1 MHYSDFVHLHVHTQY
16 SLLDGAIR
24 LDDLFAKAKMYE
36 MPAIAMTDHGNM
48 FGAVDFYQKAY
59 KAGIKP
65 IIGCELYVA
74 PSSRFDKNEGGH
86 RHLVVLARDTQGYR
100 NLMRLTSAGYL
111 DGFYYKPRVDKEL
124 LALHSEGLICTSACL
139 NGEISH
145 LLLNGD
151 REGAQRV
158 AEEFQGI
165 FGKEN
170 FYLEIM
176 ENGLEEQKR
185 ANIEL
190 IELGKKLSIP
200 MVATNDCHYL
210 NREDAL
216 AHEVL
221 LCIQTGTTM
230 DDERRMRFS
239 SEEFYLKSPQEM
251 KDSFIYCPEAI
262 ANTIEISNRCNL
274 SLELGHQFFL
284 PHYETEAG
292 LSQEDHLAK
301 LAREGLDNIMPVI
314 LAGAEGEDPEEVST
328 RYHKRLEM
336 ELEIINSMEFP
347 GYFLI
352 VADFVNYSKKRGIP
366 VGPGRGSAAGS
377 LVAYAL
383 RITDVDPIR
392 YGLFFERFLNPSRR
406 SMPDIDIDFCME
418 GRDEIIRYVTEK
430 YGSDQVSQ
438 IITFGKM
445 QAKGVVRDV
454 GRALNMPYGEVDAIA
469 KMIPNTLGI
478 TLKQAI
484 RDEPRLA
491 EEERKSE
498 KVRNLLSLSQSLEG
512 LNRHASTHAAGV
524 VISDVPLVERVPLYK
539 SSNSDDIV
547 TQYSMNDLQEVGLTK
562 FDFLGLKT
570 LTVIRDAISFIRGVR
585 GYKDFSIENIPLDDK
600 TTYELLAKGQTDG
613 VFQLESAGMKDILV
627 NMKPDCIEDIIA
639 LISLYR
645 PGPMSMVPDF
655 IARKQGK
662 QKIVYEDP
670 GLEDILKETYGIILY
685 QEQVMQI
692 AGVIGGYSMADAD
705 NLRRAMSKKKVS
717 AMEKERPKFIAG
729 AKKNRIQETTAEKI
743 WEQMETFAGY
753 GFNKSHS
760 TAYTIISFQTAYLK
774 AHYPV
779 EFMTALLTS
788 EKNIRD
794 NIIKY
799 IASCR
804 DMGISVL
811 PPDINES
818 FTDFSVIGDNIR
830 FGLSAVKNVGEGAVE
845 SIIDSRASDGRFA
858 SFHDFCDRVDLHR
871 VNKKVL
877 ESLIKCGA
885 FDSLEKNRCRLMEG
899 YEDVVTA
906 AQRRNKDRM
915 NGQTSLFDQP
925 EVIDTVRHE
934 LPDVPEWDHD
944 ILLSYE
950 KEMLGFYITG
960 HPLLKYADLLNAV
973 VDTNSVTL
981 SKKQDGSMVSVA
993 GVVSNIREVTTKK
1006 KDTMAYLTIEDLN
1019 GFITVIVFADLYCD
1033 NFPLIHS
1040 EVPLYVKGRLD
1051 VGDEGGKIVATEITN
1066 IEDAMKTPFSS
1077 VHFIV
1082 DTEKFNGDTLQSLKK
1097 VLNEKKGK
1105 YPGYIHLLI
1114 SNGAETILSLGE
1126 GLKIDISEEVRTEA
1140 DGILGPG
1147 ATRFI

>member
-1 MHYSDFVHLHVHTQY
+1 MNYSDFVHLHVHTQY

-24 LDDLFAKAKMYE
+24 LDDLFERAKKYHMSAV
-36 MPAIAMTDHGNM
+36 AMTDHGNM

-59 KAGIKP
+59 NAGIKP

-74 PSSRFDKNEGGH
+74 SGSRFDRSEGA
-86 RHLVVLARDTQGYR
+86 RHLVVLAKDTHGYR

-111 DGFYYKPRVDKEL
+111 EGFYYKPRVDKEL
-124 LALHSEGLICTSACL
+124 LALCSDGLICMSACL
-139 NGEISH
+139 NGEIPY

-151 REGAQRV
+151 RNGAQRV
-158 AEEFQGI
+158 AEEYRGI
-165 FGKEN
+165 FGEGN

-176 ENGLEEQKR
+176 ENGLDEQKIVNR
-185 ANIEL
+185 EL
-190 IELGKKLSIP
+190 VAMGKELSIP

-230 DDERRMRFS
+230 EDDKRMRFKT
-239 SEEFYLKSPQEM
+239 EEFYLKSPEEM
-251 KDSFIYCPEAI
+251 KKNFGYCPEAI
-262 ANTIEISNRCNL
+262 ANTLEIANKCNL
-274 SLELGHQFFL
+274 SLDLGHQFFL

-292 LSQEDHLAK
+292 LSQEEHLAK
-301 LAREGLDNIMPVI
+301 LAREGLGRLMPI
-314 LAGAEGEDPEEVST
+314 ITASMGDEDLEEIKGK
-328 RYHKRLEM
+328 YHKRLEM
-336 ELEIINSMEFP
+336 ELDIINSMEFP

-352 VADFVNYSKKRGIP
+352 VADFVNYAKGKNIP

-383 RITDVDPIR
+383 GITDIDPIR

-445 QAKGVVRDV
+445 QAKAVVRDV
-454 GRALNMPYGEVDAIA
+454 GRALSMPYGEVDTIA
-469 KMIPNTLGI
+469 KMIPNTPGI

-484 RDEPRLA
+484 QNEPRLA
-491 EEERKSE
+491 EEQRKNE
-498 KVRNLLSLSQSLEG
+498 KVRNLLVLSQSLEG

-539 SSNSDDIV
+539 SPTNDDIV

-562 FDFLGLKT
+562 FDFLGLRT
-570 LTVIRDAISFIRGVR
+570 LTVIRDTLRFIREGR
-585 GYKDFSIENIPLDDK
+585 GETDFSIETIPLDDK
-600 TTYELLAKGQTDG
+600 ATYDLLAKGQTDG
-613 VFQLESAGMKDILV
+613 VFQLESAGMKDILI
-627 NMKPDCIEDIIA
+627 NMKPDCIEDVIA

-655 IARKQGK
+655 IARKQGR
-662 QKIVYEDP
+662 QKIEYEDQR
-670 GLEDILKETYGIILY
+670 LEDILKETYGIILY

-692 AGVIGGYSMADAD
+692 AGVVGGYSMADAD

-717 AMEKERPKFIAG
+717 AMEKESPKFIAG
-729 AKKNRIQETTAEKI
+729 AKKNRIPETKAKKI

-760 TAYTIISFQTAYLK
+760 TAYTMISFQTAYLK

-788 EKNIRD
+788 EKNNRD
-794 NIIKY
+794 NIVKY

-804 DMGISVL
+804 DMGINVL

-818 FTDFSVIGDNIR
+818 FTDFSVVGGHIR
-830 FGLSAVKNVGEGAVE
+830 FGLSAVKNVGTGAVD
-845 SIIDSRASDGRFA
+845 SIITLRESDGKFT
-858 SFHDFCDRVDLHR
+858 SFHDFCNRVDLHKINR
-871 VNKKVL
+871 KVI

-899 YEDVVTA
+899 YEDIALA
-906 AQRRNKDRM
+906 AQRRNRDRM

-925 EVIDTVRHE
+925 EITDTTMPS

-960 HPLLKYADLLNAV
+960 HPLLKYADKLGTI
-973 VDTNSVTL
+973 VDSDSLTL
-981 SKKQDGSMVSVA
+981 ATKQDGSTVSIA
-993 GVVSNIREVTTKK
+993 GVVSNVREVTTKR
-1006 KDTMAYLTIEDLN
+1006 KDTMAYVTIEDLK
-1019 GFITVIVFADLYCD
+1019 GFIVIIVFADLYRD
-1033 NFPLIHS
+1033 SIALIHS
-1040 EVPLYVKGRLD
+1040 EEPLYIKGRLD
-1051 VGDEGGKIVATEITN
+1051 VSDEGTKIVASMVTTVE
-1066 IEDAMKTPFSS
+1066 EAVKTPFSS
-1077 VHFIV
+1077 VHFMV
-1082 DTEKFNGDTLQSLKK
+1082 DTERSNDNTVETLKAII
-1097 VLNEKKGK
+1097 ERRKGN
-1105 YPGYIHLLI
+1105 YPGYIHLL
-1114 SNGAETILSLGE
+1114 SSHNAETILSLGDRSRVE
-1126 GLKIDISEEVRTEA
+1126 ISEEIRKEA
-1140 DGILGPG
+1140 DEILGPG
-1147 ATRFI
+1147 ATCFM

>member
-1 MHYSDFVHLHVHTQY
+1 MNYSDFVHLHVHTQY

-24 LDDLFAKAKMYE
+24 LDDLLAKAKQYQ

-59 KAGIKP
+59 AAGIKP

-74 PSSRFDKNEGGH
+74 PGSRFERNEGH
-86 RHLVVLARDTQGYR
+86 RHLVILAKDTHGYR
-100 NLMRLTSAGYL
+100 NLMKLTSAGYL
-111 DGFYYKPRVDKEL
+111 EGFYYKPRVDKEL
-124 LALHSEGLICTSACL
+124 LARHSEGLICTSACL
-139 NGEISH
+139 NGEIAH
-145 LLLNGD
+145 LLLKGD
-151 REGAQRV
+151 REGAKSV
-158 AEEFQGI
+158 AEEYREI
-165 FGKEN
+165 FGEGN

-185 ANIEL
+185 ANEGL
-190 IELGKKLSIP
+190 IELGKMLSIP
-200 MVATNDCHYL
+200 LVATNDCHYL
-210 NREDAL
+210 NREDAE

-230 DDERRMRFS
+230 EDDRRMRFS
-239 SEEFYLKSPQEM
+239 SEEFYLKSPEEM
-251 KDSFIYCPEAI
+251 KESFSYCPEAI
-262 ANTIEISNRCNL
+262 TNTIEIANKCNL
-274 SLELGHQFFL
+274 RLDLGLQFFL
-284 PHYETEAG
+284 PHYETDAG
-292 LSQEDHLAK
+292 LSQEDHLPK
-301 LAREGLDNIMPVI
+301 LAREGLERLIPNIT
-314 LAGAEGEDPEEVST
+314 AGVKEAEVEEIIKQ
-328 RYHKRLEM
+328 YQKRLEM

-352 VADFVNYSKKRGIP
+352 VSDFINYAKKKNIP

-383 RITDVDPIR
+383 SITNIDPIR

-406 SMPDIDIDFCME
+406 SMPDIDTDFCME

-454 GRALNMPYGEVDAIA
+454 GRALNMPYGEVDTIA

-478 TLKQAI
+478 TLKQALK
-484 RDEPRLA
+484 DEPRLA
-491 EEERKSE
+491 EEQRKNE
-498 KVRNLLSLSQSLEG
+498 KVKRLLSLSQSLEG

-539 SSNSDDIV
+539 SPTSDDIV

-562 FDFLGLKT
+562 FDFLGLRT
-570 LTVIRDAISFIRGVR
+570 LTVIRDALRFIREGR
-585 GYKDFSIENIPLDDK
+585 GEKDFSIDTIPLDGK
-600 TTYELLAKGQTDG
+600 RTYDLLMKGQTDG

-655 IARKQGK
+655 IARKQGR

-670 GLEDILKETYGIILY
+670 RLEDILKETYGIILY

-692 AGVIGGYSMADAD
+692 AGVVGGYSMADAD

-717 AMEKERPKFIAG
+717 AMEKESPKFVAG
-729 AKKNRIQETTAEKI
+729 AKKNKIAETAAKKI

-760 TAYTIISFQTAYLK
+760 TAYTMISFQTAYLK

-788 EKNIRD
+788 EKNNRD

-799 IASCR
+799 IGSCR
-804 DMGISVL
+804 DMDIPVL

-818 FTDFSVIGDNIR
+818 FTDFSVVGGNIR
-830 FGLSAVKNVGEGAVE
+830 FGLSAVKNVGAGAVD
-845 SIIDSRASDGRFA
+845 SIIASRESDGRFS
-858 SFHDFCDRVDLHR
+858 SFQDFCNRVDLHKI
-871 VNKKVL
+871 NKKVI

-899 YEDVVTA
+899 YDDIATV
-906 AQRRNKDRM
+906 AQRMHRDRM
-915 NGQTSLFDQP
+915 NGQGNLFDQP
-925 EVIDTVRHE
+925 EMLDASLPD

-950 KEMLGFYITG
+950 KDMLGFYITG
-960 HPLLKYADLLNAV
+960 HPLLQFADRIETI
-973 VDTNSVTL
+973 VDGNSQTL
-981 SKKQDGSMVSVA
+981 MSKRDGTTVSVA
-993 GVVSNIREVTTKK
+993 GVVSNVREVTTKK
-1006 KDTMAYLTIEDLN
+1006 KDKMAYVTIEDLK
-1019 GFITVIVFADLYCD
+1019 GFMTILVFAELYR
-1033 NFPLIHS
+1033 NHMSLIHS
-1040 EVPLYVKGRLD
+1040 EAPLHIKGRLD
-1051 VGDEGGKIVATEITN
+1051 IGEEGAKIVASEINTV
-1066 IEDAMKTPFSS
+1066 EDALKTPFSS
-1077 VHFIV
+1077 VHFMLDADKSTGGTIE
-1082 DTEKFNGDTLQSLKK
+1082 D
-1097 VLNEKKGK
+1097 LNDVIERRRGN
-1105 YPGYIHLLI
+1105 YPVYIHLVSK
-1114 SNGAETILSLGE
+1114 SNAETILSLGDATRAE
-1126 GLKIDISEEVRTEA
+1126 ISEDIRSEG
-1140 DGILGPG
+1140 DKLLGPG
-1147 ATRFI
+1147 ATCFM

>member
-1 MHYSDFVHLHVHTQY
+1 MNYSDFVHLHVHTQY

-24 LDDLFAKAKMYE
+24 LDDLFAKARKYQ

-48 FGAVDFYQKAY
+48 FGAIDFYQKAY

-74 PSSRFDKNEGGH
+74 PESRFDRGEGP
-86 RHLVVLARDTQGYR
+86 RHLVVLAKDTHGYK
-100 NLMRLTSAGYL
+100 NLMKLTSAGYL
-111 DGFYYKPRVDKEL
+111 EGFYYKPRVDKEL

-139 NGEISH
+139 NGEIAH
-145 LLLNGD
+145 LLLGGD
-151 REGAQRV
+151 KEGAQRV
-158 AEEFQGI
+158 AEEYRDI
-165 FGKEN
+165 FGEGN

-185 ANIEL
+185 ANKGL

-210 NREDAL
+210 NREDAE

-230 DDERRMRFS
+230 EDDRRMRFS
-239 SEEFYLKSPQEM
+239 SEEFYLKSPDEM
-251 KDSFIYCPEAI
+251 KKSFDYCPEAI
-262 ANTIEISNRCNL
+262 ASTLEIADKCNL
-274 SLELGHQFFL
+274 TLDLGRQFFL
-284 PHYETEAG
+284 PNYEIEAG
-292 LSQEDHLAK
+292 ISQEEHLAN
-301 LAREGLDNIMPVI
+301 LAREGLERLMPVI
-314 LAGAEGEDPEEVST
+314 AAGEEGEDPDEISKK
-328 RYHKRLEM
+328 YHKRLEM

-352 VADFVNYSKKRGIP
+352 VADFINYAKKKNIP

-383 RITDVDPIR
+383 GITNIDPIR

-406 SMPDIDIDFCME
+406 SMPDIDTDFCME
-418 GRDEIIRYVTEK
+418 GRDEIIQYVTDK

-445 QAKGVVRDV
+445 QAKAVVRDV
-454 GRALNMPYGEVDAIA
+454 GRALNMPYREVDTIA

-484 RDEPRLA
+484 KDEPRLA
-491 EEERKSE
+491 EEQRKNE
-498 KVRNLLSLSQSLEG
+498 KVRRLLSLSLSLEG

-539 SSNSDDIV
+539 SPNNDDIV
-547 TQYSMNDLQEVGLTK
+547 TQYSMNDLQQVGLTK
-562 FDFLGLKT
+562 FDFLGLRT
-570 LTVIRDAISFIRGVR
+570 LTVIRDTLKFIREGR
-585 GYKDFSIENIPLDDK
+585 GEENFSIETIPLDDEV
-600 TTYELLAKGQTDG
+600 TYELLAKGQTDG
-613 VFQLESAGMKDILV
+613 VFQLESAGMKDLLV
-627 NMKPDCIEDIIA
+627 NMKPDRIEDIIA

-645 PGPMSMVPDF
+645 PGPMKYIPDF
-655 IARKQGK
+655 IAQKQGK

-670 GLEDILKETYGIILY
+670 RLEAILKETYGVTIY

-717 AMEKERPKFIAG
+717 AMEKESPKFIAG
-729 AKKNRIQETTAEKI
+729 AKKNKIPEAKAKKI
-743 WEQMETFAGY
+743 WQQMETFSGY

-760 TAYTIISFQTAYLK
+760 AAYTMISFQTAYLK
-774 AHYPV
+774 THYPV

-788 EKNIRD
+788 EKSNRD

-799 IASCR
+799 IGSCR
-804 DMGISVL
+804 DMGINVL

-818 FTDFSVIGDNIR
+818 FTDFSVVGENIR
-830 FGLSAVKNVGEGAVE
+830 FGLSAVKNVGAGTVD
-845 SIIDSRASDGRFA
+845 SIITSRISGGKFT
-858 SFHDFCDRVDLHR
+858 SFHNFFDRIDLHR
-871 VNKKVL
+871 ANKKVI

-899 YEDVVTA
+899 YEDIA
-906 AQRRNKDRM
+906 LSAQRRNRDRM
-915 NGQTSLFDQP
+915 NGQTSLFDDP
-925 EVIDTVRHE
+925 EIVDNTQSE

-960 HPLLKYADLLNAV
+960 HPLLKYADRLSTI
-973 VDTNSVTL
+973 VDSDSQTL
-981 SKKQDGSMVSVA
+981 SAKQDGSTVSVA
-993 GVVSNIREVTTKK
+993 GVVSNVREVTTKK
-1006 KDTMAYLTIEDLN
+1006 KDTMAYVTLEDLK
-1019 GFITVIVFADLYCD
+1019 GFITVIIFADLYRD
-1033 NFPLIHS
+1033 NISLIGS
-1040 EVPLYVKGRLD
+1040 EEPLYIKGRLD
-1051 VGDEGGKIVATEITN
+1051 IGDEGGKIVATDITTVEEA
-1066 IEDAMKTPFSS
+1066 IKTPFSS
-1077 VHFIV
+1077 VHFMI
-1082 DTEKFNGDTLQSLKK
+1082 DTEKSNGDTVDTLKAIF
-1097 VLNEKKGK
+1097 ERRSGK
-1105 YPGYIHLLI
+1105 YPAYIHLL
-1114 SNGAETILSLGE
+1114 SVNEAETILSLGE
-1126 GLKIDISEEVRTEA
+1126 GSGIEISEEIKKEA
-1140 DGILGPG
+1140 DELLGPG
-1147 ATRFI
+1147 ATRFM